1 MARIRTL
8 DFLPEIFQ
16 TPTNSQF
23 LAATLDQIVNEP
35 NTMRVQ
41 GYIGSRLGYGVNALD
56 YYVTEPTKTRVD
68 YQLDP
73 SVVFTKPNETV
84 AQDFITYPGLV
95 DAIKMQ
101 GGLTD
106 DNSQL
111 FQSQIY
117 SWDSFTNLDKLVNY
131 NEYYWLPDGPPAV
144 TVAPTD
150 VYSTGEYV
158 VTSYDNTY
166 GLTLQGEAPSGPTNP
181 AITLLRGGTYTF
193 SVNQDSQFWIQTAPG
208 ISGYSPIQS
217 NIPTREVYG
226 VTNNGAETGFVTFD
240 VPVSSAQNEYI
251 FPGDNKVDVVSTTPF
266 DQINGQILDSFVDP
280 ESGQSY
286 YGVNQIDGVNITEGM
301 RILFYNTGVPAE
313 LGYISSYYGETTYDV
328 NDPTITDA
336 KTINIAS
343 TNASGNYLTI
353 AAGHTTAELVVN
365 QTITFGTGL
374 MGGLSA
380 GTVYFVKTILNDT
393 DFVIADRIGGNTISL
408 FNETG
413 SMVANINQGQYQQG
427 FYSVVRENFFRVTF
441 VGDPSNPTIRLLPD
455 GEIPVKENITATY
468 GTQWINRGFYR
479 NDYNTINLIP
489 IITANLDV
497 LYYQD
502 GTNPNKVG
510 VIHLVDAS
518 ADNFIDVEAQILG
531 KKNYT
536 SPTGVAF
543 TNGLK
548 VIFQGNIVP
557 ASYLNN
563 EYYVENVGTAIEL
576 VPVAE
581 LVCPEKFT
589 IAEYNPWDIL
599 AYDEGKFD
607 VNLNIPVDQDYITIA
622 RNSISKNAWSRSNR
636 WFHTDVITATAEY
649 NNNPA
654 ILTTYAT
661 LENKAKR
668 PIIEFYPN
676 LKLFNSGSF
685 GKKAVDFFDTVSTD
699 ALSDVAGLRNYYPD
713 TEAKTTKTAV
723 IAGVTGTSTTIT
735 IPVGKITGAFQV
747 GMYVADYNNI
757 LPINTQV
764 QSIEVTDT
772 NVILTVSWGSTKT
785 VVGSTVVVV
794 GTDSPVGNYAVFPG
808 SRIVFAKDD
817 DADVKD
823 SIYVVNFTNSTN
835 PVIVLSLAE
844 DAAPLPDEMLAVN
857 RGYYYQGKSFYFD
870 GTAWLPAQQKVTTNQ
885 APLFDLFDSNGVSLG
900 NPDVYTST
908 SFKGCKLFAYGI
920 GTGLDDAILGFP
932 VSYSSVDNIGDI
944 QFDVSI
950 NSQTFDYVSG
960 SNSITENVNIGYA
973 HSYTSPYTYDRL
985 LGWKTAIAPSV
996 QYQAFEFKY
1005 DPAVPVTSVVC
1016 DIAMTPELTF
1026 GETGWARN
1034 QVFFNNE
1041 YQDPTNYTVTVGES
1055 TTLITFNV
1063 LPEIESV
1070 IQVLLLSD
1078 QVSKIAYY
1086 TIPTNLNNNPLNQNI
1101 ASANLGDIRMQY
1113 MDIFVNAPGTTGTVF
1128 GINNF
1133 RDCGDLVAYGTK
1145 IIQNSAS
1152 LVLPGAFLRKQDN
1165 SLIDALLFNSREYVK
1180 YKQLLVDTV
1189 QNSEYVQRYTPSDIL
1204 DDAIDQISASRSEV
1218 NAFFWSDM
1226 LPSKAPYRSNTYSFN
1241 SMLDV
1246 TRFPLS
1252 TVYNFTSA
1260 NYNSVLVYLTRT
1272 VDGVVFETQLLR
1284 NVDYTVDQ
1292 DAPTVTITL
1301 DLIPGDQVTIKEY
1314 NQTYGSYVPN
1324 TPSKLGLYKLY
1335 QPEVVLDSNYSQ
1347 PTYFIKGHDGSY
1359 TKIYGKYIPATET
1372 LIDFRDQALF
1382 EFEKRIYNNCKLST
1396 EVPIQLY
1403 DIMPGFF
1410 RDSSYSWD
1418 QWIEM
1423 YSTSF
1428 LNWVGQNRIDYK
1440 TQYYQR
1446 NNDWTYNY
1454 TNSGN
1459 KLNGSPI
1466 LQGYWRGVYEYFY
1479 DTTTPNATP
1488 WEMLGFANM
1497 PTWWTSRYGPAPYTS
1512 DNEVLWAD
1520 LEAGFVW
1527 NNGNSYT
1534 VAELARPGLSEIIPV
1549 DTNGDLSSPL
1559 NVLVGNYNPST
1570 FQKDWK
1576 VGDDGPAELSYRRSS
1591 SYPFDVI
1598 RLFALTRPA
1607 ELYNLGV
1614 DLDNYKYN
1622 TEFNQYLVNDRSHL
1636 VISDVEIYGNGVAKT
1651 SYINWIV
1658 DFQKQLGLDATA
1670 SITTMLDNLDVRLAY
1685 RLAGFSDKT
1694 LMNFYVEKGSPNNS
1708 NASLLIPDESYSVLL
1723 YENQPFDRLA
1733 YSSIVVQQND
1743 GSWTVYG
1750 NSQNFAYFTT
1760 LKPTNNSAKEIVAVG
1775 NLNVKVATNY
1785 TNEEVLIPYG
1795 TKFYSVQE
1803 LAQFIMSYSA
1813 YLNAKGM
1820 KFNQVQN
1827 GVEMNWTLMVQE
1839 ILYWVQTGWEN
1850 GSIVT
1855 LNPSATDM
1863 FIDKAGSIVQPL
1875 TMYNQNFILNQDL
1888 YPIQLN
1894 DLCVNRDGTSFHVH
1908 TMNQGDSLAYGQF
1921 NLSNIEHG
1929 IVFDNVTLFNDVIYN
1944 LVTGLRQNRINLRGT
1959 KTAEWNGTV
1968 NAWGFILNQDNIQ
1981 DWSKNIK
1988 YPKGII
1994 VKYKNKYWTAL
2005 SVVEPSA
2012 VFDEQEWK
2020 IVNYQDIQKGM
2031 LPNAAS
2037 RAYESTLYYNRDKA
2051 NLEQDADLLSFSL
2064 IGYRPRDY
2072 LALADLTDITQVNVY
2087 QNMIKNKGTRNATY
2101 AFKGANLPQGGIDYE
2116 VYENWAIKAGEY
2128 GGVLNENFVEFK
2140 VNQNSMTG
2148 NPSIVSLTNG
2158 TATPGSMQEVP
2169 LYSLYNYGRPVT
2181 DPNILSELPPST
2193 PSDILYPTAGYVNI
2207 NDVRMSSFYYAGL
2220 PFAVDKSG
2228 ANVPITDF
2236 YVRDY
2241 MWLANFKEHWNVYA
2255 WSSIGEVVQVRAN
2268 LNNTATVTFAAPH
2281 GLKQLDSLSIV
2292 NFATNVD
2299 GYYIVNEIVNINEV
2313 IINLAIPNA
2322 TSAIQG
2328 RGIALAINSQRVGK
2342 PSEIANMNL
2351 LESEFT
2357 KNTVWVDENTDGD
2370 WAVYRKSL
2378 NYQLTTSLT
2387 HENALT
2393 FGSAVAYSPYFGYL
2407 VADSS
2412 VGEVY
2417 RYDYDATLNQF
2428 NQNQVLSE
2436 STTYGTSIAHA
2447 GNIFAVSQP
2456 DTAVYVYVQ
2465 NDSVVASDIVP
2476 YQTITAPGGVTDW
2489 GATLEFSGDSNW
2501 LYVSNVANTKVY
2513 VYRKQQFTVNAGY
2526 FTVGKTYQITN
2537 VSTTDFTAIGAIEN
2551 KAGITFVAT
2560 GSGSGFGSATQVSY
2574 TLATII
2580 DGSATYTSANAFGK
2594 SISASYDGSVVVIGV
2609 PNVYYNG
2616 TLSNWGNS
2624 VVYQRTVQKFETI
2637 DAGYLGNPQFFD
2649 LTWTPASVVKTV
2661 ASTNSSGNIVTLN
2674 NTTGLNVNDPIMFV
2688 GSNLIDTNVGEYVV
2702 YYVGSISGNDITL
2715 KTTRSTST
2723 SLSVTTK
2730 AGITGVSA
2738 NVQTDLLYVYV
2749 NGVMVPDSNYAVVG
2763 SQLLYATTL
2772 NVGDI
2777 VTVSDSQFNVAQTLT
2792 SQNTERANIQF
2803 GYAQDVTNYGT
2814 EILVGSPYE
2823 IDSENREGQV
2833 YRFTNIGSKFGMVIA
2848 TSSANVLS
2856 DTSILINGF
2865 AVRLSAGNNTGA
2877 VANAINASGIPNIQA
2892 ASIDNRLVIQ
2902 AIDSNLSEINQ
2913 QLVITSVD
2921 SSVFAQLG
2929 IQVYKQTQIIT
2940 CPHAAGPTQFGKAI
2954 KFNEFDSV
2962 VIGAPV
2968 ATRFEGTT
2976 FDFTDDENLHNDT
2989 VFDNNST
2996 RFVDEIPNAG
3006 TVYMFDLLSDYNGSE
3021 ANPGAFVYAQS
3032 TNNIESING
3041 SSPMYGS
3048 VLDFDQNVVVVGAP
3062 NFLPYIESGQVTV
3075 YRNDTGVRDWA
3086 EYRQPCAVVDTS
3098 KIQTT
3103 QLFSA
3108 ISNDTLINLDYMDPI
3123 QGKLLGAV
3131 RENIDYVA
3139 KLDPANYNSDFAP
3152 LTGMT
3157 WGVEHLGE
3165 IWFNTNS
3172 VRYMNYHQNDAVY
3185 NSKYWGTLFPGSD
3198 VAVYTWVE
3206 SNVPPSSYVGP
3217 GTPFDPNLY
3226 TVGSVLNASNVVT
3239 PVYYFWVRNSGLI
3252 SQKRDKTLADSTIA
3266 AYIADPK
3273 NSGIAYMAPVL
3284 PNTFALY
3291 NAGDY
3296 FNANDTVFHIGYA
3309 NGTTDDVV
3317 HTEYTLIRENFN
3329 DDFLPGLP
3337 IITSTTDTEAYHG
3350 MYPTASSLE
3359 PTLLYARMLDSLSGC
3374 NKTGEVVPDPFLPLA
3389 VQSGVLVRPRQSFF
3403 FDRLGALKN
3412 YLQYAN
3418 EVLIQYPITE
3428 LKPDLSFLFTQGE
3441 SYDTSNYWQYANWWA
3456 VGYSDSV
3463 RATFQV
3469 PVYADLVVL
3478 NVAIGTIAKV
3488 EKNGAGLYEIYRYDG
3503 TGVWTRV
3510 GLENGTIQFSSA
3522 LWDYEA
3528 SKIGFGGDFFD
3539 TIPFDTYPSEETRQI
3554 VRALN
3559 EQIYTGD
3566 LISYRNKSLILLFEY
3581 IQSETTES
3589 QNFLP
3594 WLNKTSL
3601 ADVSHT
3607 IRELKPYE
3615 VFKSDNEA
3623 FLEGYINEVKPY
3635 HVVVK
3640 EFLFNYTGMEVYT
3653 GDLTDFDLPA
3663 MWNSSYNQ
3671 FITPQL
3677 VYGNPT
3683 NQYEYS
3689 STSDIWNNASY
3700 SEWFTNQGLSL
3711 TGQNDVF
3718 MTRLAAYAPTGST
3731 FLLVENASGFPINGN
3746 VMIDS
3751 EIISYSY
3758 VDRALNILGGIVRGV
3773 HGTATADHL
3782 PGAEVRMD
3790 LPAVVV
3796 LDGGRGYID
3805 PPKVE
3810 AYIDTTKYPAPAV
3823 PAQLTAVMAGD
3834 RVLSID
3840 VVNPGKGYVVLP
3852 EIIVAPS
3859 QEIFFE
3865 AASINSMLH
3874 TINIYA
3880 PYLKTGDQVRFVA
3893 GTNGITPTKLVSG
3906 SWYYV
3911 GVLETTPSVIIALYT
3926 SYSDAVNDSARIEF
3940 VANNASDTMA
3950 LLPGV
3955 RATTITSASPVRE
3968 NNITIKFD
3976 RTSYTSQVTD
3986 WVEGAYYGAYFAGK
4000 FYNPNQVASSAYTLE
4015 NTVPDINT
4023 VLASSQ
4029 GAPFEIVS
4037 VADDNSLDWSSYIRY
4052 VSATVSSTGA
4062 ITLVPQDG
4070 NNPNLSELA
4079 PNASGTTIGM
4089 VKNMPIKFVGQ
4100 VVGGLQENVI
4110 YYVSEILSETS
4121 FRVSTSIDGASISLT
4136 DGAPITNLLR
4146 CFTGE
4151 TVGTTV
4157 ITVNYPGIMSVT
4169 ETSNTSSA
4177 YNYLT
4182 VPMSPIGTG
4191 GTTGFYTQLPVFF
4204 TGTVFGGVIENRTYY
4219 VTTVIDDE
4227 RFTISETQVPEI
4239 TTVTATSTTG
4249 EITVGSTSGF
4259 IMNNPVIFTGTSFGG
4274 LVAGQTYYVSE
4285 ITGNTTMTLSETVN
4299 GVVVSYLTNA
4309 SGSMQVTNQKDT
4321 VVLANET
4328 GIMVINVS
4336 LPISPG
4342 QVNGQLF
4349 NFYQTSGQY
4358 PNLNPTDYGNLLSS
4372 LVTATIATSNRVTLP
4387 YDQDTS
4393 NYYVNMPIQFDN
4405 AIGGLSAGTTYYVTS
4420 YSGEQL
4426 TPTTTRLA
4434 TTVKVVSTSSVGN
4447 TLTCSATSPYDD
4459 TTGLYVGMPIKFAGV
4474 GLGGVTIDDMY
4485 YVASIVDSTRFT
4497 ISATLGGSTFVVTT
4511 TAPSAE
4517 NYMVGTG
4524 DPYITVSA
4532 SVGGPNAT
4540 LSTEL
4545 GVSTDRF
4552 QQVHG
4557 IPEFSISYIL
4567 GGYQVTITDPG
4578 FGFALDNTMLI
4589 PGTALGGVSP
4599 GNNLTLTVDEISSTG
4614 QILNVIC
4621 SGTLPSEMQQY
4632 YLEVRSPYTL
4642 AVYRN
4647 SGLTVPVPTS
4657 EFNFQGFTTSTV
4669 TKVTSTDDSFY
4680 VDDTSVF
4687 SVNDQVVFTGDVVS
4701 EITQNATYFVY
4712 EILSANRFSVSTV
4725 PGDVATK
4732 VNIATSVD
4740 PTNFTVAK
4748 AGSFAFLPEPFH
4760 FNESIVKFNNR
4771 LYVCVVSNN
4780 DTDFVLGKWQQ
4791 INSDY
4796 PTLNA
4801 MDRAVGYYAP
4811 TANMPGLDLTQLF
4824 DGTTFPYPTV
4834 KGNAFQPDQQYPID
4848 TIIQDT
4854 PFDSSI
4860 TPQYTIQGPE
4870 FLYGYGPE
4878 ELVPGNITDNIAM
4891 IVSTR
4896 PGIDWPGVEYGHTGF
4911 NVVSVEITPTQ
4922 YQTVFSFDNI
4932 VETPAQLT
4940 LQSLNA
4946 TSGLGTTIY
4955 PTQYTVN
4962 WVNKTITL
4970 AIPLTFGNKLRI
4982 DVYEVGNG
4990 DQIVKANTDTDPIRL
5005 NTASLFTEIYVNCEY
5020 SQDFYQGSGVIR
5032 TGSSSLVTRVTATDE
5047 TTNRIMCDDVTDFL
5061 VNKSITFQGV
5071 PFGGL
5076 LEDTVYYV
5084 KTISYA
5090 TNSITVS
5097 LTTSGGIAGPTVD
5110 LTTATGTMFANI
5122 ENGNGVPWTDPYV
5135 YHNGSRLVLG
5145 TTGIV
5150 TRTKAAPANTI
5161 TTNTTGGLNV
5171 NDPITFCQCS
5181 FGGIVGLQRYYIK
5194 SIVDNNEF
5202 TIASPISI
5210 GNLVVGQTYTIVDVG
5225 NTNWTLVGAATNTVG
5240 TTFTA
5245 TGTGTSSPTATG
5257 AVIGNA
5263 LPLTAAIGNSR
5274 FITYDYAFGI
5284 QPDGVSAMIMFPVA
5298 TYTNA
5303 QDYIVYSLFGETRP
5317 DQVGYS
5323 APEVQYITSD
5333 GSSTYTLTNFVGGS
5347 NPENAVV
5354 ELNGV
5359 RLSSDQYAISS
5370 LYNTITFSLTTSGS
5384 LMAMD
5389 MAAQTVSFTGAAP
5402 IAGANISVLTY
5413 NDTSRQY
5420 LNSQYNVSG
5429 TVSAISVVNNVIASP
5444 ITGKINATTAGTNQ
5458 ITVSS
5463 SGGTTGLVS
5472 GQTVMFKGNGGA
5484 TFGGLNTTG
5493 VVYFVDTVVD
5503 STHFTVKDYNGT
5515 QVVLTSATASIGND
5529 LSFEVGNPP
5538 QLTSLQQSAGSTTRI
5553 TTATPHGLLDNNV
5566 VRIDGVYGSTQLNNN
5581 TFYVKYITPT
5591 VFDIYSQ
5598 PYTYVQYADN
5608 TPVIGVSSYISGGYA
5623 WRSGSFFLSDA
5634 TATSTTAVTNRIAVD
5649 SVDGF
5654 VTGTPVYFSNTYSAF
5669 GDVLMGGLVQGTEYY
5684 VNDVFDNNTFTVSST
5699 RYGED
5704 LVLTNGTGSVNV
5716 TQWSQENVN
5725 RLWVTINGYRV
5736 PSSKL
5741 RLNAANELSILEA
5754 IATSDKIII
5763 TNMIPTAIPSE
5774 QIYMNLVNA
5783 AGEPTV
5789 YNCNASTRTWLT
5801 QQLNEVDDEIHVY
5814 DATRVTDTVT
5824 QTVTTPA
5831 VSSGF
5836 YYVGLDVDKRLLSS
5850 VSITNVTKGAVIDSA
5865 NYEVVLTDVAP
5876 QVKITAGS
5884 WISQGDT
5891 LMIVSLEGN
5900 TIFINGEQIK
5910 FAHIDI
5916 ANNILSG
5923 LERGANGTAIQT
5935 VIPEYIDVFGMLSS
5949 NMLSSV
5955 YYNQTWNSYV
5965 YNTVKGDPLQISQ
5978 TVPATFLNTD
5988 II

>member
-56 YYVTEPTKTRVD
+56 YYVTEPTKARVD

-95 DAIKMQ
+95 DAVKMQ

-144 TVAPTD
+144 TVSPTE
-150 VYSTGEYV
+150 VFSTGEYV

-193 SVNQDSQFWIQTAPG
+193 SVNQNTQFWIQTAPG
-208 ISGYSPIQS
+208 TSGYSPIQA

-226 VTNNGAETGFVTFD
+226 VSNNGAETGFVTFD
-240 VPVSSAQNEYI
+240 VPVSSAQNEFI

-266 DQINGQILDSFVDP
+266 DQINGQILNSFIDP
-280 ESGQSY
+280 ESGESY
-286 YGVNQIDGVNITEGM
+286 TGVNQIDGVNISDGM

-313 LGYISSYYGETTYDV
+313 TGYISAYYGETTYDV

-336 KTINIAS
+336 KTISIAS

-365 QTITFGTGL
+365 QTITFGSGL

-380 GTVYFVKTILNDT
+380 GAVYFVKTILNDT
-393 DFVIADRIGGNTISL
+393 DFVISDRIGGNTISL

-413 SMVANINQGQYQQG
+413 SMTANINQGQYQQG
-427 FYSVVRENFFRVTF
+427 FYSVVSENFYRVTF
-441 VGDPSNPTIRLLPD
+441 VGDTNNPTIRLLPD

-479 NDYNTINLIP
+479 NDFSVINLIP

-510 VIHLVDAS
+510 MIRLVDAS
-518 ADNFIDVEAQILG
+518 ADNFIDVETQILG

-536 SPTGVAF
+536 SPIGVSL

-548 VIFQGNIVP
+548 VIFQGNISPSAYV
-557 ASYLNN
+557 NN
-563 EYYVENVGTAIEL
+563 EYYVEGVGTAIEL
-576 VPVAE
+576 IPVAD

-589 IAEYNPWDIL
+589 TAEYNPWDIL
-599 AYDEGKFD
+599 AYDEGKYD
-607 VNLNIPVDQDYITIA
+607 VNLNIPVEPDYITIA

-636 WFHTDVITATAEY
+636 WFHTDVITATAAY
-649 NNNPA
+649 NNNPS
-654 ILTTYAT
+654 ILTAYAT

-676 LKLFNSGSF
+676 LKLFNAGSV

-713 TEAKTTKTAV
+713 TEAKTTNTAV

-735 IPVGKITGAFQV
+735 IPVGEITGAFQV
-747 GMYVADYNNI
+747 GMYVADYNNL
-757 LPINTQV
+757 LPTNTQV
-764 QSIEVTDT
+764 QSIDVTDT
-772 NVILTVSWGSTKT
+772 TVELTVSWGSSKT
-785 VVGSTVVVV
+785 IAGTTAVVV

-808 SRIVFAKDD
+808 ARIVFANDT
-817 DADVKD
+817 D
-823 SIYVVNFTNSTN
+823 SEVRDNIYIVNFTNAAN

-844 DAAPLPDEMLAVN
+844 DSTPLPDEMLAVN
-857 RGYYYQGKSFYFD
+857 RGYYYQGASFYYD
-870 GTAWLPAQQKVTTNQ
+870 GLAWLAAQQKVTTNQ
-885 APLFDLFDSNGVSLG
+885 APLFDIFDSNGVSLG
-900 NPDVYTST
+900 DPDVYTST

-920 GTGLDDAILGFP
+920 GAGLDDVILGFP

-944 QFDVSI
+944 QFDVSL

-960 SNSITENVNIGYA
+960 TNSITENVNIGYV
-973 HSYTSPYTYDRL
+973 HSYTTPYTYDRL

-996 QYQAFEFKY
+996 QYQVFEFKF
-1005 DPAVPVTSVVC
+1005 DPIAPVTSVTC

-1026 GETGWARN
+1026 GEIGWARN

-1041 YQDPTNYTVTVGES
+1041 YQDPTNYTVTVGEN
-1055 TTLITFNV
+1055 TTTITFSV
-1063 LPEIESV
+1063 LPEVKSV
-1070 IQVLLLSD
+1070 IQVLLLSE
-1078 QVSKIAYY
+1078 QVSNTAYY
-1086 TIPTNLNNNPLNQNI
+1086 TIPTNLNNNPLNQDI
-1101 ASANLGDIRMQY
+1101 TSTNLGDIRMQY

-1133 RDCGDLVAYGTK
+1133 RDCGNLVSYGTK

-1189 QNSEYVQRYTPSDIL
+1189 QNSEYIQRYTPSDIL

-1252 TVYNFTSA
+1252 KVYNFTSA
-1260 NYNSVLVYLTRT
+1260 NYDSVLVYLTRAIE
-1272 VDGVVFETQLLR
+1272 GVLVETQLLR
-1284 NVDYTVDQ
+1284 NVDYIVDQ

-1301 DLIPGDQVTIKEY
+1301 DLIPGDTITIKEY
-1314 NQTYGSYVPN
+1314 NQTYGSYVPY

-1335 QPEVVLDSNYSQ
+1335 QPEVVLDVNYSQ

-1359 TKIYGKYIPATET
+1359 TKLYGKYEDGR
-1372 LIDFRDQALF
+1372 LIDFRDQALL

-1403 DIMPGFF
+1403 DIVPGFF
-1410 RDSSYSWD
+1410 RESSYSWD

-1446 NNDWTYNY
+1446 NNEWTYNY

-1497 PTWWTSRYGPAPYTS
+1497 PSWWTSRYGPAPYTS
-1512 DNEVLWAD
+1512 DNQVLWAD
-1520 LEAGFVW
+1520 LESGYVW
-1527 NNGNSYT
+1527 NNGNPYT

-1549 DTNGDLSSPL
+1549 DSNGDLLTPL

-1598 RLFALTRPA
+1598 KLFALTRPA

-1614 DLDNYKYN
+1614 DLDNYKYSA
-1622 TEFNQYLVNDRSHL
+1622 EFDQYLVNNRSHL
-1636 VISDVEIYGNGVAKT
+1636 VISDVEIYGNGIAKT

-1658 DFQKQLGLDATA
+1658 DFQKQLGFDATS

-1708 NASLLIPDESYSVLL
+1708 NASLLIPDESYAVLL

-1733 YSSIVVQQND
+1733 YSSIVVQQNE

-1760 LKPTNNSAKEIVAVG
+1760 LKPTNNSAKEIINVG

-1785 TNEEVLIPYG
+1785 TDNEVLVPYG

-1803 LAQFIMSYSA
+1803 LAQFIMSYAA
-1813 YLNAKGM
+1813 YLNSKGM

-1855 LNPSATDM
+1855 LNPAATDM
-1863 FIDKAGSIVQPL
+1863 FIDQTGSIVQPL

-1888 YPIQLN
+1888 YPIQLS

-1908 TMNQGDSLAYGQF
+1908 TMNQGDSLSYGQF

-1988 YPKGII
+1988 YPKGVI

-2005 SVVEPSA
+2005 NVVEPSA

-2051 NLEQDADLLSFSL
+2051 NLEQDSDLLSFSL

-2140 VNQNSMTG
+2140 LNQNAMTG

-2158 TATPGSMQEVP
+2158 TYTTGSMQEVP
-2169 LYSLYNYGRPVT
+2169 LYSLFNYGRPVT
-2181 DPNILSELPPST
+2181 DPNILSVLDPST
-2193 PSDILYPTAGYVNI
+2193 PSDILYPTAGYVNA

-2220 PFAVDKSG
+2220 PFAVDSSG
-2228 ANVPITDF
+2228 ANIPITDF

-2241 MWLANFKEHWNVYA
+2241 MWLANFKEHWNVYS
-2255 WSSIGEVVQVRAN
+2255 WKSIGEVVQVRVN

-2299 GYYIVNEIVNINEV
+2299 GYYIVSEVVNINEV

-2328 RGIALAINSQRVGK
+2328 RGIAMAINSQRVSK
-2342 PSEIANMNL
+2342 PSDIANMDL

-2357 KNTVWVDENTDGD
+2357 KNTVWVDENTDGT

-2387 HENALT
+2387 HANAST
-2393 FGSAVAYSPYFGYL
+2393 FGSAVAYAPEFGYL
-2407 VADSS
+2407 VSDAS

-2428 NQNQVLSE
+2428 KQNQVLSPAPS
-2436 STTYGTSIAHA
+2436 STSTYGTAIAHA
-2447 GNIFAVSQP
+2447 GSIFAVSQP
-2456 DTAVYVYVQ
+2456 NTAVYVYVQ
-2465 NDSVVASDIVP
+2465 NESVVASDIIP

-2489 GATLEFSGDSNW
+2489 GAALEFSGDSNW
-2501 LYVSNVANTKVY
+2501 LYISNAANTKVY
-2513 VYRKQQFTVNAGY
+2513 VYQKQQFEVNSGY
-2526 FTVGKTYQITN
+2526 FVTGQTYQISDVRN
-2537 VSTTDFTAIGAIEN
+2537 TDFTAIGAIEN
-2551 KAGITFVAT
+2551 KVGITFVAT
-2560 GSGSGFGSATQVSY
+2560 GAGTGIGSATQVTY
-2574 TLATII
+2574 TLASII
-2580 DGSATYTSANAFGK
+2580 DGSSTYNGANGFGN

-2609 PNVYYNG
+2609 PNVNYND
-2616 TLSNWGNS
+2616 TITNWGNA
-2624 VVYQRTVQKFETI
+2624 VVYQRTVQKFEAV
-2637 DAGYLGNPQFFD
+2637 DAGYLGNPQFFN
-2649 LTWTPASVVKTV
+2649 LIWTPVSTAKTV
-2661 ASTNSSGNIVTLN
+2661 SSTNSSGNIVTLN
-2674 NTTGLNVNDPIMFV
+2674 NTTGLNVNDPIMFA
-2688 GSNLIDTNVGEYVV
+2688 GSNLVDTNIGEYVV
-2702 YYVGSISGNDITL
+2702 YYVRSISGSDITL
-2715 KTTRSTST
+2715 KTTRSTT
-2723 SLSVTTK
+2723 TALSVTTK

-2738 NVQTDLLYVYV
+2738 NAQTDLLYVYV
-2749 NGVMVPDSNYAVVG
+2749 NGVMVPDSNYAVIGNKLV
-2763 SQLLYATTL
+2763 YATTL
-2772 NVGDI
+2772 NVGDV
-2777 VTVSDSQFNVAQTLT
+2777 VTISDSQFNAVQTLT
-2792 SQNTERANIQF
+2792 SQNNERLNIQF
-2803 GYAQDVTNYGT
+2803 GYAQDISRSGT
-2814 EILVGSPYE
+2814 EIVVGSPYE
-2823 IDSENREGQV
+2823 IDSSNREGQV
-2833 YRFTNIGSKFGMVIA
+2833 YRYTNVGSKFGVVIA
-2848 TSSANVLS
+2848 NAPANIISNSSV
-2856 DTSILINGF
+2856 LINGF
-2865 AVRLSAGNNTGA
+2865 VVYLSAGSDTA
-2877 VANAINASGIPNIQA
+2877 MVVSAINSAGIPNIEA
-2892 ASIDNRLVIQ
+2892 AVIDNKLVIQ
-2902 AIDSNLSEINQ
+2902 ILDRNLSEINQ

-2921 SSVFAQLG
+2921 ASVLTQLG
-2929 IQVYKQTQIIT
+2929 IQVFKQTQVVT
-2940 CPHAAGPTQFGKAI
+2940 CPHVTGPTQFGKAI
-2954 KFNEFDSV
+2954 KFNDIDSIV
-2962 VIGAPV
+2962 VGAPV
-2968 ATRFEGTT
+2968 AIRYEGTT

-3006 TVYMFDLLSDYNGSE
+3006 AVYMFDLLSDYNGSE
-3021 ANPGAFVYAQS
+3021 INPGAFVYAQP

-3048 VLDFDQNVVVVGAP
+3048 VLDFNEDVVIVGAP
-3062 NFLPYIESGQVTV
+3062 NFLPYIESGQATV
-3075 YRNDTGVRDWA
+3075 YRNTTGVRDWI
-3086 EYRQPCAVVDTS
+3086 EYRQPCAVVDTA
-3098 KIQTT
+3098 KIQNT

-3108 ISNDTLINLDYMDPI
+3108 ITNETLINLDYMDPI

-3139 KLDPANYNSDFAP
+3139 KMDPASYNSDFAP

-3157 WGVEHLGE
+3157 WGVEHVGE
-3165 IWFNTNS
+3165 IWFNTNA

-3206 SNVPPSSYVGP
+3206 SNVPPSSYAGP
-3217 GTPFDPNLY
+3217 GTPYDPNLY
-3226 TVGSVLNASNVVT
+3226 TVGSVLNSSNVVT

-3252 SQKRDKTLADSTIA
+3252 SQKRGKSLADATIA

-3284 PNTFALY
+3284 PNTFAIY
-3291 NAGDY
+3291 NSGEY
-3296 FNANDTVFHIGYA
+3296 LNANDTVFHIGYA

-3317 HTEYTLIRENFN
+3317 HTEYTLIRENFS

-3359 PTLLYARMLDSLSGC
+3359 PTSLYARMLDSLSGC
-3374 NKTGEVVPDPFLPLA
+3374 NRSGEVVPDPFLPLA

-3403 FDRLGALKN
+3403 FDRFGALKN

-3418 EVLIQYPITE
+3418 GVLVQYPITE
-3428 LKPDLSFLFTQGE
+3428 LKPDLSFLFAQGD
-3441 SYDTSNYWQYANWWA
+3441 SFDTTNYWQYTNWWA
-3456 VGYSDSV
+3456 VGYGDST

-3469 PVYADLVVL
+3469 PIYADLVEL
-3478 NVAIGTIAKV
+3478 NVALGTIAKV

-3503 TGVWTRV
+3503 SGVWTRV
-3510 GLENGTIQFSSA
+3510 GLENGTIQFSSS
-3522 LWDYEA
+3522 LWDYET

-3539 TIPFDTYPSEETRQI
+3539 TTPFDTYPSQETRQI
-3554 VRALN
+3554 IRALN

-3566 LISYRNKSLILLFEY
+3566 LVSYRNKSLILLFEY

-3640 EFLFNYTGMEVYT
+3640 EFLFNYTGIEDYT

-3683 NQYEYS
+3683 TQYEYAPS
-3689 STSDIWNNASY
+3689 SDIWNNAAY
-3700 SEWFTNQGLSL
+3700 SQWFSNQGLSL
-3711 TGQNDVF
+3711 TGQNDVL
-3718 MTRLAAYAPTGST
+3718 MTRLAAYVPTGAT

-3746 VMIDS
+3746 VMIDD
-3751 EIISYSY
+3751 EIISYAY
-3758 VDRALNILGGIVRGV
+3758 VDRALNVLGGIVRGA
-3773 HGTATADHL
+3773 HGTSTADHL
-3782 PGAEVRMD
+3782 PGAEIRMD
-3790 LPAVVV
+3790 LPAVIV
-3796 LDGGRGYID
+3796 LDGGRGYVD

-3840 VVNPGKGYVVLP
+3840 VVDPGKGYVVLP

-3865 AASINSMLH
+3865 TSSINSMLH

-3911 GVLETTPSVIIALYT
+3911 GVLETTPSVIIALYS

-3940 VANNASDTMA
+3940 VANVESDTMA

-3986 WVEGAYYGAYFAGK
+3986 WIEGAYYGAYFAGK

-4015 NTVPDINT
+4015 NTVPAIST
-4023 VLASSQ
+4023 ILASSQ

-4037 VADDNSLDWSSYIRY
+4037 VADDNSIDWSSYIRY
-4052 VSATVSSTGA
+4052 ISATVSSSGS
-4062 ITLVPQDG
+4062 ITLVPQDR
-4070 NNPNLSELA
+4070 NNPNLSELM
-4079 PNASGTTIGM
+4079 PNASGTTVGM
-4089 VKNMPIKFVGQ
+4089 VKNMPIKFEGQ

-4136 DGAPITNLLR
+4136 DGAPIVNLLR

-4157 ITVNYPGIMSVT
+4157 ITVNYPGIMPVT
-4169 ETSNTSSA
+4169 ETTNTSASH
-4177 YNYLT
+4177 NYLT

-4191 GTTGFYTQLPVFF
+4191 GTTGFYTELPVFF

-4227 RFTISETQVPEI
+4227 RFTISETQVPVSTTI
-4239 TTVTATSTTG
+4239 TDTATTG
-4249 EITVGSTSGF
+4249 EITVSSTTGF
-4259 IMNNPVIFTGTSFGG
+4259 AVNNPVIFTGASFGG
-4274 LVAGQTYYVSE
+4274 IIAGQTYYVSA
-4285 ITGNTTMTLSETVN
+4285 ITSNTTMTISESVN
-4299 GVVVSYLTNA
+4299 GTVVSYLTNA
-4309 SGSMQVTNQKDT
+4309 TGSMQSTNQKDT

-4328 GIMVINVS
+4328 GNMIINVS

-4342 QVNGQLF
+4342 QINGQLF
-4349 NFYQTSGQY
+4349 NFYQTSGQF
-4358 PNLNPTDYGNLLSS
+4358 PNLNPTDYGKLLSS
-4372 LVTATIATSNRVTLP
+4372 LVTATIATSNRITLP

-4393 NYYVNMPIQFDN
+4393 TYYVNMPIQFTT
-4405 AIGGLSAGTTYYVTS
+4405 AIGGLSTVTTYYLTS
-4420 YSGEQL
+4420 YSGD
-4426 TPTTTRLA
+4426 
-4434 TTVKVVSTSSVGN
+4434 TVNGTNKTNLKVVSTSSVGN
-4447 TLTCSATSPYDD
+4447 TLTCSATAPYDD
-4459 TTGLYVGMPIKFAGV
+4459 TTALYVGMPIKFAGV
-4474 GLGGVTIDDMY
+4474 GLGGVTIDDTY
-4485 YVASIVDSTRFT
+4485 YIDSIVDSTRFT
-4497 ISATLGGSTFVVTT
+4497 ISATLGGSTYVVTT
-4511 TAPSAE
+4511 TSPSPD

-4524 DPYITVSA
+4524 DPFITISD
-4532 SVGGPNAT
+4532 SVGGLNVSLT
-4540 LSTEL
+4540 TEI
-4545 GVSTDRF
+4545 GISTDRF
-4552 QQVHG
+4552 EQVHG

-4567 GGYQVTITDPG
+4567 GGYEVTITDPG
-4578 FGFALDNTMLI
+4578 FGFALDNTMLL

-4599 GNNLTLTVDEISSTG
+4599 GNDLTLIVDEINSTG

-4621 SGTLPSEMQQY
+4621 SGTLPVESQQY
-4632 YLEVRSPYTL
+4632 YLQVRSPNTL

-4647 SGLTVPVPTS
+4647 SGMTVPVPTN

-4669 TKVTSTDDSFY
+4669 TKVTSTDDTFY
-4680 VDDTSVF
+4680 IADTSLF
-4687 SVNDQVVFTGDVVS
+4687 SVNDQIVFTGNVVS
-4701 EITQNATYFVY
+4701 EITPNVPYFIY
-4712 EILSANRFSVSTV
+4712 EILSMNTFTVSTI
-4725 PGDVATK
+4725 PGDVASK

-4780 DTDFVLGKWQQ
+4780 DAEFVLGKWEQ

-4801 MDRAVGYYAP
+4801 MDRASGYYTP

-4854 PFDSSI
+4854 PFDSST

-4896 PGIDWPGVEYGHTGF
+4896 PGVDWPGVEYGHTGF
-4911 NVVSVEITPTQ
+4911 NVVSVEISPTQ
-4922 YQTVFSFDNI
+4922 YQTVFSFDNV

-4940 LQSLNA
+4940 LQSVSA
-4946 TSGLGTTIY
+4946 STGLGTTIY
-4955 PTQYTVN
+4955 PTQYSVN

-4970 AIPLTFGNKLRI
+4970 TTPLTFGNKLRI

-5005 NTASLFTEIYVNCEY
+5005 NDTSLFTEIYVNCEY

-5032 TGSSSLVTRVTATDE
+5032 TGSSSIVTRVTATDE

-5061 VNKSITFQGV
+5061 INKSITFQGV

-5076 LEDTVYYV
+5076 QEDTVYYV

-5122 ENGNGVPWTDPYV
+5122 ENGNGVPWTTPYV

-5145 TTGIV
+5145 TTGV
-5150 TRTKAAPANTI
+5150 ATRTKASPDNTI

-5181 FGGIVGLQRYYIK
+5181 FGGIVGLQRYYIA
-5194 SIVDNNEF
+5194 SIKDNNEF
-5202 TIASPISI
+5202 TISA
-5210 GNLVVGQTYTIVDVG
+5210 
-5225 NTNWTLVGAATNTVG
+5225 TVG
-5240 TTFTA
+5240 
-5245 TGTGTSSPTATG
+5245 GPTVTL
-5257 AVIGNA
+5257 ID
-5263 LPLTAAIGNSR
+5263 AIGNSR

-5284 QPDGVSAMIMFPVA
+5284 QPDGVSAMIMFPVS
-5298 TYTNA
+5298 TYTNE

-5317 DQVGYS
+5317 DQFGYS
-5323 APEVQYITSD
+5323 VPEIQYITSD
-5333 GSSTYTLTNFVGGS
+5333 GSASYDLTNFIGGS
-5347 NPENAVV
+5347 NPENAIV

-5359 RLSSDQYAISS
+5359 RLSNDQYSISI
-5370 LYNTITFSLTTSGS
+5370 LTNTITFSLSVSG
-5384 LMAMD
+5384 MIMTMD
-5389 MAAQTVSFTGAAP
+5389 MPNQTVSLTTYSP
-5402 IAGANISVLTY
+5402 TAGSNISVLTY

-5429 TVSAISVVNNVIASP
+5429 KVSAISVINNVIASP
-5444 ITGKINATTAGTNQ
+5444 ITGKLNATTAGTNQ

-5503 STHFTVKDYNGT
+5503 ATHFTVKDYNGT
-5515 QVVLTSATASIGND
+5515 QVVLTNATASIGND

-5538 QLTSLQQSAGSTTRI
+5538 QLASLQQSAGSTTRI
-5553 TTATPHGLLDNNV
+5553 TTATPHGLVDNNV
-5566 VRIDGVYGSTQLNNN
+5566 IRIDGVSGSTQLNNN

-5598 PYTYVQYADN
+5598 PYTYTQYADN
-5608 TPVIGVSSYISGGYA
+5608 YPVIGVSSYIGGGYV
-5623 WRSGSFFLSDA
+5623 WRSGSFFLADTTA
-5634 TATSTTAVTNRIAVD
+5634 TATSSINNRITVD
-5649 SVDGF
+5649 SVEGL
-5654 VTGTPVYFSNTYSAF
+5654 VSGTPVYFSQTYSAF
-5669 GDVLMGGLVQGTEYY
+5669 GDILMGSLVQGTEYY
-5684 VNDVFDNNTFTVSST
+5684 IKDVFDNDTITISST

-5704 LVLTNGTGSVNV
+5704 LVLTDGTGTVNV

-5736 PSSKL
+5736 PSSNL
-5741 RLNAANELSILEA
+5741 RLNDANEVSILA
-5754 IATSDKIII
+5754 PIATTDEIII

-5774 QIYMNLVNA
+5774 QIYMNLVTA
-5783 AGEPTV
+5783 TGEPTV
-5789 YNCNASTRTWLT
+5789 YNCNANTRTWLT
-5801 QQLNEVDDEIHVY
+5801 QQLNQLDDEIHVF

-5824 QTVTTPA
+5824 QSVVTPSI
-5831 VSSGF
+5831 SSG
-5836 YYVGLDVDKRLLSS
+5836 YYYIGLDVDKRLLSS
-5850 VSITNVTKGAVIDSA
+5850 VSIRNITTGEDISSS
-5865 NYEVVLTDVAP
+5865 NYEIVLTDIAP

-5910 FAHIDI
+5910 FAQIDI
-5916 ANNILSG
+5916 TNNVLSG

-5935 VIPEYIDVFGMLSS
+5935 VIPEYVDVFGMLSS
-5949 NMLSSV
+5949 NMLPSV
-5955 YYNQTWNSYV
+5955 YYDQTWNSYV
-5965 YNTVKGDPLQISQ
+5965 YNTEKGDPLQISQ